1 MSERKEL
8 DVLLRND
15 FYSYVQRVFYELG
28 NEKFIPNWHLEV
40 LCDALERARR
50 GEIKR
55 LIINVPPRSLK
66 SIVVNVA
73 YSTFVRS
80 SGEILGFQEW
90 PGRLLIRLLA
100 WRPSALFLHPSP
112 TCAGICFELPAD
124 RLLQHG

>member
-73 YSTFVRS
+73 YSTWLWDTIQRNA
-80 SGEILGFQEW
+80 
-90 PGRLLIRLLA
+90 LLA
-100 WRPSALFLHPSP
+100 YLIPPNWQKSLRAEAKS
-112 TCAGICFELPAD
+112 
-124 RLLQHG
+124 

>member
-73 YSTFVRS
+73 YSTWL
-80 SGEILGFQEW
+80 LGHNPKERIVSAPAAKAKQT
-90 PGRLLIRLLA
+90 PITM
-100 WRPSALFLHPSP
+100 RPAAF
-112 TCAGICFELPAD
+112 ICPRQQLMKS
-124 RLLQHG
+124 Q